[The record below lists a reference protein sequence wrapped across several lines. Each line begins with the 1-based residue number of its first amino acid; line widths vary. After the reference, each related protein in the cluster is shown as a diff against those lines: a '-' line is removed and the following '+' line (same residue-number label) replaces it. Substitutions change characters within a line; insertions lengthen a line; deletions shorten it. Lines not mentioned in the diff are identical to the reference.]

1 MAQYYLTLPYRFNL
15 TVSLPK
21 QIITMQRTI
30 ALFLLGFIVSLTS
43 YAQDEEINTAG
54 LVFLNY
60 TGNLPETIRSGKTV
74 VLVNTTKVLPDQA
87 FGKSAEPMIN
97 EAHKVFVEAGIDVV
111 GYYNSRE
118 VLAGRDSQYGFSEAW
133 KKREIKNIIL
143 ITKAD
148 FQQKKK
154 VVTRYVILAT
164 TFNEEPSFF
173 TNGQVGW
180 KVQNKDFSK
189 ALSKLA
195 SAANRYEKKNLLIN
209 DAPEYFDDVKMV
221 WGEHVEGYLTDL
233 DFGKLA
239 VPKFEIVDIPNPK
252 PSGLINNLVEKQAE
266 ESNVLNAKNN
276 QILAEKMKTYGY
288 EYELVDPSLTEA
300 ELAKQGF
307 SYILLRLYAPGVGI
321 KRLLNY
327 KESSRESYTTQIF
340 NNGKVTLRTIPAN
353 GLVYKYYIKHL
364 RTGNVYLG
372 PKWDAD
378 ETWTDA
384 LDHMLYNVRVEMK
397 K

>member
-1 MAQYYLTLPYRFNL
+1 MFKKLTLL
-15 TVSLPK
+15 
-21 QIITMQRTI
+21 
-30 ALFLLGFIVSLTS
+30 LLGFILTLS
-43 YAQDEEINTAG
+43 AFAQDEEINTAG
-54 LVFLNY
+54 LVFLTY
-60 TGNLPETIRSGKTV
+60 TGDLPETIRSGKTIV
-74 VLVNTTKVLPDQA
+74 MVNTTKVLPDQT

-111 GYYNSRE
+111 GYYSSKE

-133 KKREIKNIIL
+133 KKREIENIIL

-148 FQQKKK
+148 FQKKK
-154 VVTRYVILAT
+154 KEVTHYVILAT
-164 TFNEEPSFF
+164 TFNGKPSLF
-173 TNGQVGW
+173 TNGQAAW

-189 ALSKLA
+189 ALDKLA
-195 SAANRYEKKNLLIN
+195 GAANKYEKKNLLIN

-221 WGEHVEGYLTDL
+221 FGEHVEGYLTDL

-252 PSGLINNLVEKQAE
+252 PSGLINNLVEKQAN
-266 ESNVLNAKNN
+266 ESNTLNAKNN
-276 QILAEKMKTYGY
+276 EVLAKKMKAGYDY
-288 EYELVDPSLTEA
+288 EYEIVDPSLTDA

-307 SYILLRLYAPGVGI
+307 SYVLLRLYAPGIDI

-327 KESSRESYTTQIF
+327 QVSESRQSYTTQIF
-340 NNGKVTLRTIPAN
+340 HSGRVTLRTIPVN

-364 RTGNVYLG
+364 RSGNIYLG

-378 ETWTDA
+378 ETWGEA

-397 K
+397 R